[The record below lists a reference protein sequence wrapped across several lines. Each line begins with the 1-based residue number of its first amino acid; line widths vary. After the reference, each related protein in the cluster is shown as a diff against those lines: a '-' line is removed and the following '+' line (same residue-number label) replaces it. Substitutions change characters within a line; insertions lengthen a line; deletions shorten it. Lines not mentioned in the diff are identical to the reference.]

1 MIWFFIIAV
10 ITAITMFQILTILS
24 KTRQYIVSAL
34 DDSDFEV
41 SDLNFRIARNVTRE
55 NIVDISQ
62 EINDIVKK
70 DVRIQPSYKS
80 RIKDHF
86 VIFRDISSQ
95 KIYLKGIIKDFYKL

>member
-41 SDLNFRIARNVTRE
+41 SDPNFRIARNVTRE

-62 EINDIVKK
+62 EINDIVQK
-70 DVRIQPSYKS
+70 DVRIPPSYKS
-80 RIKDHF
+80 RIEDQLLN
-86 VIFRDISSQ
+86 FRDISSQ
-95 KIYLKGIIKDFYKL
+95 KIYLQGIIKEVYKL